1 MFTTAKTDAAAA
13 AVKSAETVK
22 SALHGAIEF
31 GTPQHNEGDIAGCAR
46 TFTRTAEA
54 VVRRCEEEVATT
66 NALRGVLRETAKMSG
81 VDKVAWALR
90 RVFDTLLDRSV
101 DPRLSAS

>member
-54 VVRRCEEEVATT
+54 VVRRCEEAATT
-66 NALRGVLRETAKMSG
+66 NALRGVLRETAKMPD